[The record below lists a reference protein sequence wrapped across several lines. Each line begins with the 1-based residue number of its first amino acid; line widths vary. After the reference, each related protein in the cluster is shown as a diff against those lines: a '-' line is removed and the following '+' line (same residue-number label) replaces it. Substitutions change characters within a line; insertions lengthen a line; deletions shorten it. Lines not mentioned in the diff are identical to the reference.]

1 MKHKIAS
8 ILLIV
13 LLASTTI
20 YLTTSLTANA
30 AAGQGEWITYY
41 KIENAQTSQLILEKD
56 LKAGTSSGSGAI
68 GEGTPLKISFTIQ
81 IGVNSPSTNLN
92 LATELIKSAGT
103 DKFWEHDNTDGYT
116 LSNYNP
122 NSASISFA
130 QNSGTLKMICYGT
143 VPAGKITTT
152 VGNVTLHK
160 PFQLGLVTLKDPS
173 NTVLDNIKLPITDG
187 KIDTYNTLL
196 KEKQAKLATYQ
207 SSGAPPS
214 FVAVYSNTID
224 VAQETAAQG
233 LTDNAIAMLEGLTV
247 SDPASATMEILFIPL
262 IAVFAVIAGVF
273 GFMFMRSRSKVGY
286 YKLVVEDQIKDLEGI
301 SLKASRLDKGMG
313 ANLESVKDRL
323 KRLVGM

>member
-1 MKHKIAS
+1 
-8 ILLIV
+8 
-13 LLASTTI
+13 
-20 YLTTSLTANA
+20 
-30 AAGQGEWITYY
+30 
-41 KIENAQTSQLILEKD
+41 
-56 LKAGTSSGSGAI
+56 
-68 GEGTPLKISFTIQ
+68 
-81 IGVNSPSTNLN
+81 
-92 LATELIKSAGT
+92 
-103 DKFWEHDNTDGYT
+103 
-116 LSNYNP
+116 
-122 NSASISFA
+122 
-130 QNSGTLKMICYGT
+130 MICYGT
-143 VPAGKITTT
+143 VPSGKVTQT

-224 VAQETAAQG
+224 VAQDTAAQG
-233 LTDNAIAMLEGLTV
+233 LTDNAIAMLEGLNV

-273 GFMFMRSRSKVGY
+273 GFMFMRNRSKVGY
-286 YKLVVEDQIKDLEGI
+286 YKLVVEDQIKDLEGLTLRATKI
-301 SLKASRLDKGMG
+301 DRTMG
-313 ANLESVKDRL
+313 ASLESVKDRL

>member
-1 MKHKIAS
+1 MRNKLAS

-13 LLASTTI
+13 LLTTTTI
-20 YLTTSLTANA
+20 YLTNILAANA

-41 KIENAQTSQLILEKD
+41 KIENTQGGLILEKD
-56 LKAGTSSGSGAI
+56 FKTGTTSGSGAI
-68 GEGTPLKISFTIQ
+68 GEGTPLKITFTIQ
-81 IGVNSPSTNLN
+81 IGVNSPSTSLK
-92 LATELIKSAGT
+92 LATELVKSAGT
-103 DKFWEHDNTDGYT
+103 DNFWVHDTTDGYA
-116 LSNYNP
+116 LGNYNP
-122 NSASISFA
+122 NSASLIFP
-130 QNSGTLKMICYGT
+130 QNSGTLKMVCYGT
-143 VPAGKITTT
+143 VPSGKVTQT

-160 PFQLGLVTLKDPS
+160 PFSLGLVTLSDPT

-196 KEKQAKLATYQ
+196 KEKQDKLASLQ
-207 SSGAPPS
+207 GSGAPPS
-214 FVAVYSNTID
+214 FVSVYQNTIN
-224 VAQETAAQG
+224 VAKDTAAQG
-233 LTDNAIAMLEGLTV
+233 LTDNAIAMLNGLNV
-247 SDPASATMEILFIPL
+247 ADPASATMEILFIPL
-262 IAVFAVIAGVF
+262 VAIFAVIAGVF